1 MGLSHRFDQ
10 VLSFVFG
17 HVTQRKYQNGD
28 SRMNR
33 MSCAISRL
41 DDLTNGLYFG
51 SAHWLILPRTGGLDR
66 LRAERHINISA
77 WLRSLLT
84 RELDGEL
91 GPDGDP
97 PTPLPP
103 PSPLPP
109 PAPPPRAGPGGG
121 SAARLAA
128 SPSGQRGLGAPYYLG
143 DPAALPPELAGAT
156 IVVQSRNG
164 QSWITT
170 VTTVLDRGS
179 NQVTDAGPAVD
190 TLISGSCPVE

>member
-1 MGLSHRFDQ
+1 MWH
-10 VLSFVFG
+10 
-17 HVTQRKYQNGD
+17 N
-28 SRMNR
+28 
-33 MSCAISRL
+33 A
-41 DDLTNGLYFG
+41 
-51 SAHWLILPRTGGLDR
+51 LIQF
-66 LRAERHINISA
+66 RAERHINISA

-84 RELDGEL
+84 HELDREL

-109 PAPPPRAGPGGG
+109 PAPPPPPVLEEAPLQGWRPH
-121 SAARLAA
+121 RLDN
-128 SPSGQRGLGAPYYLG
+128 GGLGAPYYLG
-143 DPAALPPELAGAT
+143 DPAALPPELACAT

-170 VTTVLDRGS
+170 VTAVLDRGS
-179 NQVTDAGPAVD
+179 NQVIVTDSGPAVD

>member
-1 MGLSHRFDQ
+1 MIRAQGAAETASTASAPSATSTSALGCALSSL
-10 VLSFVFG
+10 VSS
-17 HVTQRKYQNGD
+17 TAN
-28 SRMNR
+28 SARMETR
-33 MSCAISRL
+33 PL
-41 DDLTNGLYFG
+41 HF
-51 SAHWLILPRTGGLDR
+51 PR
-66 LRAERHINISA
+66 LRHCLHRH
-77 WLRSLLT
+77 
-84 RELDGEL
+84 
-91 GPDGDP
+91 
-97 PTPLPP
+97 PP
-103 PSPLPP
+103 P
-109 PAPPPRAGPGGG
+109 GPGGG

-179 NQVTDAGPAVD
+179 NQVTDSGPAVD

>member
-1 MGLSHRFDQ
+1 MWH
-10 VLSFVFG
+10 
-17 HVTQRKYQNGD
+17 N
-28 SRMNR
+28 
-33 MSCAISRL
+33 A
-41 DDLTNGLYFG
+41 
-51 SAHWLILPRTGGLDR
+51 LIQF
-66 LRAERHINISA
+66 RAERHINISA

-84 RELDGEL
+84 HELDREL

-109 PAPPPRAGPGGG
+109 PPPAPPPAPVLEE
-121 SAARLAA
+121 APLARLAA

-143 DPAALPPELAGAT
+143 DPAALPPELACAT

-170 VTTVLDRGS
+170 VTAVLDRGS
-179 NQVTDAGPAVD
+179 NQVIVTDSGPAVD